1 MNDKI
6 QQFLA
11 SQNPETPCLVVD
23 VDRVVD
29 HYASLRQNL
38 PGAEIFYAMK
48 ANPAP
53 EIIRALMDE
62 GASFDVASIYE
73 IRQLMALEKGVHE
86 RISFGNT
93 IKKEGDIAEAFAHGI
108 RLFAFDSIEELQKL
122 SRAAPGS
129 KVYCRLLMTN
139 AGAQWPTSRKFGC
152 DVEMARDLL
161 IKAQKLGLDPYGV
174 SFHVG
179 SQQTDVRQWD
189 IALGEVHQLFVELE
203 QAGVRLSMLNLGG
216 GMPIRY
222 REDVV
227 DEVESCAAIRHA
239 LEHHFGDHNLRIWV
253 EPGRSIVGDAGVIE
267 TEVVLISKKSAD
279 DERRWVYLDIG
290 KFGGLPETM
299 GECIRYSIET
309 DHDDGFK
316 GPVVIAG
323 PTCDEVD
330 ILYDQAGYLLPLDLK
345 IGDRV
350 RILAT
355 GAYTATY
362 SSVGFNGFP
371 PLKAYYI

>member
-1 MNDKI
+1 
-6 QQFLA
+6 
-11 SQNPETPCLVVD
+11 
-23 VDRVVD
+23 
-29 HYASLRQNL
+29 
-38 PGAEIFYAMK
+38 
-48 ANPAP
+48 
-53 EIIRALMDE
+53 
-62 GASFDVASIYE
+62 
-73 IRQLMALEKGVHE
+73 
-86 RISFGNT
+86 
-93 IKKEGDIAEAFAHGI
+93 
-108 RLFAFDSIEELQKL
+108 
-122 SRAAPGS
+122 
-129 KVYCRLLMTN
+129 
-139 AGAQWPTSRKFGC
+139 
-152 DVEMARDLL
+152 
-161 IKAQKLGLDPYGV
+161 
-174 SFHVG
+174 
-179 SQQTDVRQWD
+179 
-189 IALGEVHQLFVELE
+189 
-203 QAGVRLSMLNLGG
+203 
-216 GMPIRY
+216 
-222 REDVV
+222 
-227 DEVESCAAIRHA
+227 VESCAAIRDA
-239 LEHHFGDHNLRIWV
+239 LERHFGHFGDHNLRIWV

-330 ILYDQAGYLLPLDLK
+330 ILYDQAGYLLPIDLK

-362 SSVGFNGFP
+362 CSVGFNGFP